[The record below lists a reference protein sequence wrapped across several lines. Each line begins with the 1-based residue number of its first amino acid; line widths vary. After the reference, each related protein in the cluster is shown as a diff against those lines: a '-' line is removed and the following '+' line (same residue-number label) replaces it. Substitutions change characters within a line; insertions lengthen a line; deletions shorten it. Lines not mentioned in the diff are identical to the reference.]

1 MPYIIIITIVLCLLL
16 WKWQQKMIGILV
28 SIICAFVLVFIWSII
43 DRKLDNQVVEKL
55 DCAVVNLYSFHE
67 QSLQDKKKDKKIVSS
82 EEVLAVASES
92 GLLGRKSYDV
102 LRKIKDQVKILDGEQ
117 NVSYIDNKI
126 VSTSFVENAAREC
139 SSDSDL
145 YIIIYNNSNKVIS
158 NEKMKLSV
166 RKFQRSTDLI
176 SGLDQEINEDIIIQP
191 QQVVNICKSFPLL
204 KLRRIDPS
212 AVTLDIEM
220 QRAKVINKK

>member
-1 MPYIIIITIVLCLLL
+1 
-16 WKWQQKMIGILV
+16 
-28 SIICAFVLVFIWSII
+28 
-43 DRKLDNQVVEKL
+43 
-55 DCAVVNLYSFHE
+55 
-67 QSLQDKKKDKKIVSS
+67 
-82 EEVLAVASES
+82 
-92 GLLGRKSYDV
+92 
-102 LRKIKDQVKILDGEQ
+102 
-117 NVSYIDNKI
+117 
-126 VSTSFVENAAREC
+126 
-139 SSDSDL
+139 
-145 YIIIYNNSNKVIS
+145 
-158 NEKMKLSV
+158 MKLSV